1 MATERRAQTALRA
14 LADERVP
21 PEDAATLERRRRRV
35 VEATALA
42 IARTANEQTKRRR
55 WTRTATAFA
64 SAAAIVAIASGAW
77 KLRGREVQVADDHA
91 PAFAV
96 AGAIVGTLH
105 RSHEGDPP
113 LQSEPIEHLP
123 LRAGDNIA
131 TEPGGRA
138 EVVLADGVAMTLQAD
153 TELRLPGPAEGSAVV
168 VREVVRLAHGGVS
181 VHVPPML
188 PGHTFSVATPDAEV
202 TVHGTSF
209 TVEFLRAQEAGD
221 TASAHEPE
229 TRVRVTT
236 GVVSVSSHGREA
248 VLTAGMEWP
257 SRTPTKTT
265 AKAPAKTAE
274 FPSAPPSSGATSN
287 PIDAPGESAG
297 LVAAAKPTP
306 KTAILPPRAA
316 RRDGTPAAAPAPHS
330 RLGEENQLLAAAIAA
345 SKGGDFIGAVATLD
359 DLLRRFPTSTLAQE
373 AHVERF
379 RALAH
384 GDRAAAAREARL
396 YLALYP
402 DGFAR
407 DEAKGLAVEW

>member
-14 LADERVP
+14 LADETVP

-42 IARTANEQTKRRR
+42 IARTASEQTKRRR
-55 WTRTATAFA
+55 WTRAATVFA
-64 SAAAIVAIASGAW
+64 SAAAAFAIAGGAW
-77 KLRGREVQVADDHA
+77 KLRGLPGPVADDRA

-96 AGAIVGTLH
+96 GEAIVGTLH

-113 LQSEPIEHLP
+113 FPSEPTGRLP
-123 LRAGDNIA
+123 LRAGDDIA

-153 TELRLPGPAEGSAVV
+153 TELRLPGSLEGSAQVA
-168 VREVVRLAHGGVS
+168 REVVRLARGGVS
-181 VHVPPML
+181 VHVPPMS

-209 TVEFLRAQEAGD
+209 TVEFLRAREAGD
-221 TASAHEPE
+221 TTGAHEAG

-236 GVVSVSSHGREA
+236 GVVSVSSHGHEA

-257 SRTPTKTT
+257 ERTP
-265 AKAPAKTAE
+265 ARTAE
-274 FPSAPPSSGATSN
+274 LLSAS
-287 PIDAPGESAG
+287 
-297 LVAAAKPTP
+297 
-306 KTAILPPRAA
+306 PPRAA
-316 RRDGTPAAAPAPHS
+316 TPTPSDAQGESADLLTGGRPAPKAATVTPRPARHDTTTAPAPAPRS
-330 RLGEENQLLAAAIAA
+330 RLGEENQLLATAIAA
-345 SKGGDFIGAVATLD
+345 SKGGDFTGAVATLD

-384 GDRAAAAREARL
+384 NDRAAAAREARL